1 VAGLDFDFTGGV
13 FDGGD
18 FTHANFSAGKVGF
31 TSAVFSG
38 GNVEGFRA
46 FLSGRRRRAV
56 TA

>member
-1 VAGLDFDFTGGV
+1 MAGLDFDFTGVV

-38 GNVEGFRA
+38 GNVEVFRA
-46 FLSGRRRRAV
+46 FL
-56 TA
+56 